1 MLNLITFNRWWD
13 TGRVDNIYLMP
24 YKRRLFYR
32 LTRYLNVRQILV
44 IYGLRRTGK
53 TTLMYQLIDFLLK
66 EGVPRKQ
73 ILYFSFDEK
82 VSRLEELLKTYSDL
96 IISKD
101 LARLKKIYIFLDET
115 QKLEDWENQLKIFYD
130 LYPNIKFIVSGSAS
144 ITIQKKASESLAG
157 RIYEFILPLLPFRE
171 FLELKGESVGIDID
185 KSWNYKNLREVYLSK
200 ERISPYLLEYTKKGG
215 FIELTNESDEEK
227 VRNYAQSIVEK
238 VTFIDLP
245 CSFNLKYP
253 QLLRVIVDLI
263 ASNPGFLLD
272 YVSLSQTLGR
282 DKRVIADYF
291 FYLKYSLLVKSLY
304 NFSKSRFTSEKKLK
318 RAYLGSTNFIYGI
331 YPERFFEPRF
341 LGKIM
346 ENLVVINTDT
356 QFFWRLR
363 NYEVDVVTGSNL
375 PIEVKY
381 KDKITDKE
389 TGSIIK
395 FCKNFDMGK
404 GIVVTRDFL
413 DCRVKEEIK
422 LLYIPLWVFLLKD

>member
-1 MLNLITFNRWWD
+1 
-13 TGRVDNIYLMP
+13 
-24 YKRRLFYR
+24 
-32 LTRYLNVRQILV
+32 
-44 IYGLRRTGK
+44 
-53 TTLMYQLIDFLLK
+53 MYQLIDFLLK

-144 ITIQKKASESLAG
+144 ITIQKKAAESLAG
-157 RIYEFILPLLPFRE
+157 RIYEFILPLVPFRE

-185 KSWNYKNLREVYLSK
+185 KSWNYKNLRDVYLSK

-245 CSFNLKYP
+245 GSFNLKYP

-272 YVSLSQTLGR
+272 YVSLSQTLGK
-282 DKRVIADYF
+282 DKRVIADYI

-318 RAYLGSTNFIYGI
+318 RVYLGSTNFIYGI

-389 TGSIIK
+389 TRSIIK

-413 DCRVKEEIK
+413 DCRVKEKIK